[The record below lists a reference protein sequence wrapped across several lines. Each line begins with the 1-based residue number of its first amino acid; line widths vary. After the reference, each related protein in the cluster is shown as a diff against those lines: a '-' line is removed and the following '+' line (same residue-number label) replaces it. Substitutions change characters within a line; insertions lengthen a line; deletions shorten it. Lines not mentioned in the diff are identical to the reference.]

1 MNKLKRI
8 ICVLISLFIVI
19 TFTSCDKDG
28 SDESIIDTPSS
39 SQTSKDETNNET
51 NNNENNFISLNKE
64 YFSHYEWYKDSS
76 VMLVRSEYSDV
87 TLDESDSEKYPLLA
101 KTLLET
107 STMRKRTMEE
117 EKDNFIAFAI
127 EQYENDNESFSTFVS
142 TLDVQVRRA
151 DSVVVSIL
159 EDYATE
165 SSRAFS
171 GYNYDTERGKMIA
184 LNDVVTDASKI
195 PATFEK
201 EIMTRI
207 GAEEPFGNTAV
218 IDYFNNTSQE
228 DLSWTLDYNGLT
240 FYFSAG
246 AIAPTNFGVQ
256 IVTVTFAEHP
266 DLFNQKYTVVPD
278 EYVVSLPVSAPFYT
292 DAVGDERVDEIIV
305 SGNRDDDTKFYN
317 TISLNSEASVYETK
331 WFSYI
336 EPYYVKTADKKSYIC
351 VFNVNNEEQG
361 KDFILNVYE
370 LENGS
375 IKLLS
380 TTKTGLDSKGEN
392 IFALPTNPKKLLS
405 GK

>member
-39 SQTSKDETNNET
+39 SQTSKDETKNDIKL
-51 NNNENNFISLNKE
+51 ISLNKE
-64 YFSHYEWYKDSS
+64 YFYHYEWYKDSS

-171 GYNYDTERGKMIA
+171 GYNYDTQSGKMIA

-195 PATFEK
+195 PATVEK

-278 EYVVSLPVSAPFYT
+278 EYVVSLPASAPFYT
-292 DAVGDERVDEIIV
+292 DTVGDKRVDEIIV
-305 SGNRDDDTKFYN
+305 SGECDDDTKFYH

-370 LENGS
+370 SENGS

-405 GK
+405 DK

>member
-39 SQTSKDETNNET
+39 SQTSKDETKNDIKL
-51 NNNENNFISLNKE
+51 ISLNKE

-151 DSVVVSIL
+151 DSVTVSIL

-171 GYNYDTERGKMIA
+171 GYNYDTQSGKMLT
-184 LNDVVTDASKI
+184 LNDVVTDVSKI
-195 PATFEK
+195 PATVEK
-201 EIMTRI
+201 EIMSRI

-228 DLSWTLDYNGLT
+228 DISWTLDYNGLT
-240 FYFSAG
+240 FYFRAG

-256 IVTVTFAEHP
+256 LVTVTFA
-266 DLFNQKYTVVPD
+266 
-278 EYVVSLPVSAPFYT
+278 
-292 DAVGDERVDEIIV
+292 
-305 SGNRDDDTKFYN
+305 
-317 TISLNSEASVYETK
+317 
-331 WFSYI
+331 
-336 EPYYVKTADKKSYIC
+336 
-351 VFNVNNEEQG
+351 
-361 KDFILNVYE
+361 
-370 LENGS
+370 
-375 IKLLS
+375 
-380 TTKTGLDSKGEN
+380 
-392 IFALPTNPKKLLS
+392 
-405 GK
+405 